1 MKYGACPV
9 KNAET
14 LANRG
19 LNPLSA
25 VDGIVTHDNQIA
37 NDMVVAFA
45 QSVPLSQQ
53 IIDVD
58 TLISDEK
65 TTVEKAFAG
74 ANLTITLFVFFSG
87 GARNVGAS
95 GAYEEIFQ
103 AGSVTKHTRPV
114 SKTVNAVETGAQ
126 FSGGRAARNAATDLA
141 SNVSKAT
148 TITSDT
154 DISHLPPLRQ
164 QYIREVLQLEDVKL
178 AMQASGMGE
187 EATARALHQMRREI
201 GIKYKDLTPKD
212 YLENVIYP
220 RNHDKYGDILGP
232 TFDWL
237 REKGKTL
244 QQIIEGALRPDGKDL
259 GLGL

>member
-1 MKYGACPV
+1 LMVDFVAL
-9 KNAET
+9 
-14 LANRG
+14 LA
-19 LNPLSA
+19 
-25 VDGIVTHDNQIA
+25 
-37 NDMVVAFA
+37 
-45 QSVPLSQQ
+45 
-53 IIDVD
+53 
-58 TLISDEK
+58 
-65 TTVEKAFAG
+65 
-74 ANLTITLFVFFSG
+74 ITPSG
-87 GARNVGAS
+87 GQVS
-95 GAYEEIFQ
+95 AYGESFKAVAKPVRPAVQNLGHAAHVVEVIETPILQ
-103 AGSVTKHTRPV
+103 STKSV
-114 SKTVNAVETGAQ
+114 
-126 FSGGRAARNAATDLA
+126 RNAATDLT
-141 SNVSKAT
+141 SKAAV
-148 TITSDT
+148 ITSDT

-164 QYIREVLQLEDVKL
+164 QYIREVMQLEDVKL

-220 RNHDKYGDILGP
+220 RNHDKYGDVLGP